1 MLTGR
6 IAQSETGTA
15 TRLPST
21 AKIVKP
27 SKALNIEKILSDVIT
42 GESSRLH
49 RVVGYEH
56 FINWFA
62 TAENLDEKIG
72 RHIATK
78 KPNRPDLKLK
88 QTSGKPCQLC
98 S

>member
-27 SKALNIEKILSDVIT
+27 SKALNIEKILSYVIT

-72 RHIATK
+72 KVKLSCHYYTSAK
-78 KPNRPDLKLK
+78 YDL
-88 QTSGKPCQLC
+88 SME
-98 S
+98 